1 MTTGT
6 RRPDPTLRPDPRP
19 PPRDGGGLP
28 ADWSRWWRR
37 SCERPRTLQGV
48 SRGRTAKVLTHR
60 YDDGG
65 VTRQPDQLIV
75 EEPLEIQLD
84 GALVSTTMRTPGHD
98 FELAAGFC
106 LTEGLLAGAPVRQ
119 CRYCGTGSAVDSEFN
134 VVTVETGGLAPP
146 PRPRLTTT
154 TSACGMC
161 GTTAIDDLRERLHPL
176 PPTAPFPLAVMARVP
191 DTVTSMQQ
199 LFDATGA
206 VHAAVAFDRSG
217 DPVLAREDI
226 GRHNAVDKVV
236 GRFLLDDR
244 LPATGHGLYVSGRA
258 SFEIVQ
264 KAWAAG
270 FSAVVAVSAPSSLA
284 VSAAR
289 LAGMTL
295 CGFARGGRL
304 NVYAPEELSRPDEP
318 AAVDDAMTTPSA
330 ARSKPGR

>member
-1 MTTGT
+1 
-6 RRPDPTLRPDPRP
+6 
-19 PPRDGGGLP
+19 
-28 ADWSRWWRR
+28 
-37 SCERPRTLQGV
+37 
-48 SRGRTAKVLTHR
+48 VLTHR
-60 YDDGG
+60 YDGTG

-84 GALVSTTMRTPGHD
+84 GVLVSTTMRTPGHD

-106 LTEGLLAGAPVRQ
+106 FTEGLLGPDAPVRQ

-161 GTTAIDDLRERLHPL
+161 GNTAIDELRERLHPL
-176 PPTAPFPLAVMARVP
+176 PPAAPFPLDVLARVP
-191 DTVTSMQQ
+191 DTVTSTQL

-206 VHAAVAFDRSG
+206 VHAAVAFDRDG
-217 DPVLAREDI
+217 APVLAREDI

-244 LPATGHGLYVSGRA
+244 LPATGLGLYVSGRA

-270 FSAVVAVSAPSSLA
+270 FSTVVAVSAPSSLA

-304 NVYAPEELSRPDEP
+304 NVYAPEELSREAATP
-318 AAVDDAMTTPSA
+318 ARTRAAMS
-330 ARSKPGR
+330 RSRR